1 MVRSVALIILYDKE
15 RRILLQHRDE
25 NIRRLPGYWAFFGGG
40 IKSGEDPEETIKRET
55 LEELNYILRDPKL
68 IMVQKLEDKSQKELK
83 YVFVEK
89 YINKNILKLQEGQ
102 GMDWY
107 RISDTG
113 GLKMA
118 DYDRKILDY
127 IKDKF

>member
-89 YINKNILKLQEGQ
+89 YINKNILKL
-102 GMDWY
+102 
-107 RISDTG
+107 
-113 GLKMA
+113 
-118 DYDRKILDY
+118 
-127 IKDKF
+127 